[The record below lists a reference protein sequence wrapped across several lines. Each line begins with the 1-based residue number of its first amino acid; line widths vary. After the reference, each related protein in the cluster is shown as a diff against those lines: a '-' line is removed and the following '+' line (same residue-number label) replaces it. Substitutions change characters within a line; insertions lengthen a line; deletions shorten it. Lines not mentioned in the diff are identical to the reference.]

1 MANKLYEESHIQNI
15 ADAIRDKNGSSE
27 LYTVSQMA
35 DAVLSIPTSGS
46 GITPS
51 GTIEITENGTHDVAE
66 YASAVVNVPTGG
78 SGITPSG
85 EINITQNGTYNV
97 TEYAQAIV
105 NVAGSGG
112 VLPDNIRMGT
122 FTVTEDTTESLNV
135 EHGIGQTP
143 ALVDIYPDNAMDVIG
158 STGFCILGG
167 MTDNAYVFV
176 TDSTKKRSSKMNIAN
191 LTADDTNIVITIA
204 NTSYKL
210 KAGLNYRWFAWL

>member
-1 MANKLYEESHIQNI
+1 MANKLYEESYIQNI

-35 DAVLSIPTSGS
+35 DAVLAIPTSG

-51 GTIEITENGTHDVAE
+51 GTIEITENGTHDVTE
-66 YASAVVNVPTGG
+66 YANAVVNVPTGG
-78 SGITPSG
+78 SGIVPSG
-85 EINITQNGTYNV
+85 EISITQNGTYNV

-105 NVAGSGG
+105 NVVGSGG
-112 VLPDNIRMGT
+112 GLPNNIRMGT
-122 FTVTEDTTESLNV
+122 FTVADDTSESLNV

-143 ALVDIYPDNAMDVIG
+143 ALVAVYADNATDVIG

-191 LTADDTNIVITIA
+191 LTVDDTNIVITIA